1 MNEVTAISGR
11 AVAKISTADKIT
23 AIVPK
28 TIEEV
33 YRLGELIAQSGL
45 SPNGLK
51 TPQTVTVVLLKGL
64 EIGMP
69 PMAALESFGVINGK
83 ACIYGDGIPALLW
96 AHGFDI
102 DEDVKGRGDEI
113 IATCTITRP
122 NGKKITRE
130 FTARDAQD
138 AGLWTKSGPWT
149 QYRPRMCAMRAR
161 SWAARDGASDILK
174 GLKVYEEERDISE
187 MKDVTPAKAAIAD
200 TGCQSLPELPE
211 IPDIPDLPDISNE
224 SQDTQEDDLIAD
236 VDGFLADLEEQRSYC
251 QSEDDL
257 RELME
262 SRSDLIERLPAPA
275 KAKALKILE
284 IEE

>member
-11 AVAKISTADKIT
+11 AVAKISTADAIT

-33 YRLGELIAQSGL
+33 FRLGELIVQSGL

-51 TPQTVTVVLLKGL
+51 TPQAVTVVLLKGL

-102 DEDVKGRGDEI
+102 EEDVAGRGDEI
-113 IATCTITRP
+113 VATCTITRP
-122 NGKKITRE
+122 NGKKITRKFE
-130 FTARDAQD
+130 AQDAKD
-138 AGLWTKSGPWT
+138 AGLWGKSGPWA
-149 QYRPRMCAMRAR
+149 QYKPRMCSMRAR
-161 SWAARDGASDILK
+161 SWASRDGAADILK
-174 GLKVYEEERDISE
+174 GLKVFEEERDLHE
-187 MKDVTPAKAAIAD
+187 MKDVTPA
-200 TGCQSLPELPE
+200 TPESLTLPE
-211 IPDIPDLPDISNE
+211 IPDIPDVSDISGE
-224 SQDTQEDDLIAD
+224 SQDTGVETIADVEGFLSKLSEDRSFCESESDVLELAEANEDLIA
-236 VDGFLADLEEQRSYC
+236 
-251 QSEDDL
+251 
-257 RELME
+257 
-262 SRSDLIERLPAPA
+262 RLPENA
-275 KAKALKILE
+275 KVKARDILR